1 MKHPNIIMVRG
12 FSQTPELGVMVR
24 VESRHV
30 GSFDADG
37 DPYGTGYAQLY
48 AYEYPILKVTRCGK
62 WIRAEGE
69 RKFVLDTSRKRFAH
83 ETLELAL
90 ESFRARRER
99 QISILKARLAAAE
112 QELALANVDP
122 VNPDVFHMNH
132 ARLAQLAGVTA

>member
-12 FSQTPELGVMVR
+12 FSQDPGLGVMVR
-24 VESRHV
+24 VESRRV
-30 GSFDADG
+30 GSFDDDG
-37 DPYGTGYAQLY
+37 DPYGTSYSQLY

-62 WIRAEGE
+62 WIRAKGE

-90 ESFRARRER
+90 ESFRARRQR

-112 QELALANVDP
+112 EELALANADP
-122 VNPDVFHMNH
+122 ANLDVFHMNH